1 MENEKKYRMKS
12 WILVENEGR
21 ELLTLEE
28 AMAELKQA
36 RFLQPEN
43 RYEIE
48 EVE

>member
-1 MENEKKYRMKS
+1 MEKPKRYRIKS
-12 WILVENEGR
+12 WILVENKGR

-28 AMAELKQA
+28 AKAELEQA
-36 RFLQPEN
+36 EFLQPEN